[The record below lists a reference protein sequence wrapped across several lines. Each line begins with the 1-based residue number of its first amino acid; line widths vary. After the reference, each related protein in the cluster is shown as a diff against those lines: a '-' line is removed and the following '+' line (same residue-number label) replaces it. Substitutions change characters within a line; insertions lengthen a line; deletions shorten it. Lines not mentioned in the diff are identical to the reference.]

1 MPNKTIKEDDETFK
15 WGVLMTLLMDNQL
28 IQFKV
33 KTFKAVLDIREVR
46 GNRDIRRM
54 IMLAFIEAPL
64 TEQLLAGIRTPFFL
78 AYEVDVILTT
88 GTESSIVFKELSL
101 SLHM

>member
-15 WGVLMTLLMDNQL
+15 WGVLMTLLEDNQL
-28 IQFKV
+28 IQFEV

-54 IMLAFIEAPL
+54 PMLAFIEALL
-64 TEQLLAGIRTPFFL
+64 TEQLLAGVRTAFFL

-88 GTESSIVFKELSL
+88 CAESCVVFKELSH
-101 SLHM
+101 SLLM

>member
-15 WGVLMTLLMDNQL
+15 WGVLMTLLKDNQL

-54 IMLAFIEAPL
+54 TMLAFIEAPL
-64 TEQLLAGIRTPFFL
+64 TEQLLAGVSTPFFL
-78 AYEVDVILTT
+78 AYEVDVISTT
-88 GTESSIVFKELSL
+88 GTQSSILFKELSHY
-101 SLHM
+101 LHK